1 MATNIHNYT
10 VQESTNIG
18 LGQSGGVTISDTN
31 THYGRFV
38 AISAIEDTVFA
49 SLTEEG
55 NYCNG
60 IGFDTGIEEI
70 SVGHIIEGATSGAMA
85 VVLEVSVSSGSW
97 ADDDAAGYIIF
108 SPVGTGDVL
117 FDSAEDI
124 NIIDQNYSTITSS
137 AAVVVANGATDGSTN
152 LNSKTLKAGATI
164 YGQFTKIDLTS
175 GTVRAYKG

>member
-1 MATNIHNYT
+1 MATGIHAYT

-38 AISAIEDTVFA
+38 AISAIEDTVFT

-60 IGFDTGIEEI
+60 IGFDSGAEEI
-70 SVGHIIEGATSGAMA
+70 SAGHIIEGATSGAMA
-85 VVLEVSVSSGSW
+85 VVLEVTVSSGSW
-97 ADDDAAGYIIF
+97 GDDAAGYIIF

-124 NIIDQNYSTITSS
+124 NIIDQNYSTISS
-137 AAVVVANGATDGSTN
+137 AAAAVVTNGATDGSAN

-164 YGQFTKIDLTS
+164 YGKFTKIDLTS